1 MKAGAR
7 LVNCSRGEVVDL
19 EALYQAL
26 ESGHLAGAALD
37 VFPKEPPDSSLPI
50 FQHPRAVFTPHL
62 GASTGEAQ
70 DKVAEMIARQ
80 ISAYL
85 LSGVITHAVNFP
97 SLPREAMERIQPY
110 LNLAERMGSLTGQLV
125 RKIHD
130 VTVTYSGDVAGF
142 DTRPLTHAVLK
153 GILEAYTDTPVNFVS
168 APSIARDKGIN
179 VKETVTEEKDD
190 FASLIRVRL
199 EGVEEGFGEIWGTIF
214 GKTSPRLVKV
224 GDIRLDAIPEGSMIV
239 IRNIDKPGVIGNV
252 GSTLGRH
259 RINIGRFQ
267 LGRLKDRALCMVNI
281 DTPAEEAVIEEIR
294 ALPNMLTVQ
303 QVHLH

>member
-1 MKAGAR
+1 MKPGAR
-7 LVNCSRGEVVDL
+7 LINCSRGEVVDIDAL
-19 EALYQAL
+19 YEALQ
-26 ESGHLAGAALD
+26 SGQVAGAAID
-37 VFPKEPPDSSLPI
+37 VFPQEPPDASLPI
-50 FQHPRAVFTPHL
+50 LQHPRAIFTPHL

-70 DKVAEMIARQ
+70 EKVAEMIARQ

-85 LSGVITHAVNFP
+85 LSGVITNAVNFP
-97 SLPREAMERIQPY
+97 SLSKEVMDRLQPY

-125 RKIHD
+125 RRIHD

-153 GILEAYTDTPVNFVS
+153 GLLEAYTDTPVNYVS

-179 VKETVTEEKDD
+179 VRETVTEEKDD

-199 EGVEEGFGEIWGTIF
+199 EGVEEGLDEIWGTIF

-224 GDIRLDAIPEGSMIV
+224 GNIRLDAIPEGSMIV
-239 IRNIDKPGVIGNV
+239 IQNIDKPGVIGNV

-259 RINIGRFQ
+259 QINIGRFQ

-281 DTPAEEAVIEEIR
+281 DTPASEEVIEEIR
-294 ALPNMLTVQ
+294 ALPNMLRVQ